1 MSVPGL
7 NNEAPW
13 CIGAVLWFMEAVALY
28 SNAGFYASFRSGR
41 FFSLHIY

>member
-28 SNAGFYASFRSGR
+28 SNAGFYASFRSAR